1 MKASI
6 KRAASSAALLLAVG
20 CASSPN
26 EAGGGSGD
34 TVLPPSTTAPP
45 TGGAPTAGA
54 PGTGAP
60 VTPTTM
66 IGDQNTGLP
75 GVGGS
80 GSALPPIMQA
90 GSGADAPPVLVT
102 TDPNDAEVTCYK
114 FLTHGG
120 AKDTPYQVGIAND
133 AYFNFTFMAPWT
145 GMQYARSFRTIID
158 NATVLHHWLF
168 FKEPGPVADGV
179 VSPSSGTHPGS
190 ELIHGWAPG
199 GENLELSA
207 DVGFEMPATGFT
219 LELHYNSG
227 DPTALDASGVEVCVT
242 PQVPTNVASISWLGS
257 DVISNTTTATG
268 TCRPTGGQR
277 IHILGG
283 TPHMHTHGIQMKV
296 EIVRAAGGVEVL
308 HDMPFDFSSQISYT
322 KDAWLEPGDAI
333 NTTCTYDRPVS
344 FGEGTGDEMCYFFT
358 LYYPKL
364 ALTDLGLGAV
374 IHGPNSCGVVGLG
387 F

>member
-1 MKASI
+1 MNVSI
-6 KRAASSAALLLAVG
+6 KRAARSAAAMWLLG
-20 CASSPN
+20 CAGSAEPDGA
-26 EAGGGSGD
+26 EMGGN
-34 TVLPPSTTAPP
+34 VIPPPMNTS
-45 TGGAPTAGA
+45 GAPTAGA
-54 PGTGAP
+54 PATVTP
-60 VTPTTM
+60 VTPVVTP
-66 IGDQNTGLP
+66 GDQNVGLP
-75 GVGGS
+75 GTAGS
-80 GSALPPIMQA
+80 GSMVPVVMPGAA
-90 GSGADAPPVLVT
+90 GSQSPVVVTPDPVDAD
-102 TDPNDAEVTCYK
+102 VTCYK
-114 FLTHGG
+114 FITHGG
-120 AKDTPYQVGIAND
+120 SEGTPYQVGIAND

-158 NATVLHHWLF
+158 NATALHHWLF
-168 FKEPGPVADGV
+168 FKEPGPVPDGA

-227 DPTALDASGVEVCVT
+227 DPTATDTSGVEVCVT
-242 PQVPTNVASISWLGS
+242 SQVPTNIASISWLGS
-257 DVISNTTTATG
+257 DVISNTTSVTG

-283 TPHMHTHGIQMKV
+283 TPHMHTHGTHMKV
-296 EIVRAAGGVEVL
+296 EIVRAAGGVEML
-308 HDMPFDFSSQISYT
+308 HDMPFDFSSQISYM
-322 KDAWLEPGDAI
+322 KDTWLEPGDSI

-364 ALTDLGLGAV
+364 SLTDAGLGAV
-374 IHGPNSCGVVGLG
+374 IHGPNSCGVIGLG